1 MSEVRRNAT
10 SGKPALAAATSP
22 PHTSAV
28 KKLPN
33 EGAGG
38 ASALVVEAKSHAKIL
53 GGFVGLL
60 WIIQI
65 INTVIFQG
73 GLASLGIVPRSFAGL
88 WGILFAPFIHANFA
102 HLIANTIPLGV
113 LGWFVM
119 LRQKRDLVTVSVLS
133 GLVGGLGVWLIAPA
147 MTVTV
152 GASILIFGYLG
163 YLLFR
168 GIFERRFW
176 PIVGSVVTFFLYGGA
191 LHGVVPGA
199 IGVSWQGHLFGLLG
213 GIIAARLL
221 TRRPV
226 VPATTA
232 APRARIPGIEGP
244 RLRVAGETEDD
255 DTDEELA
262 RLKAR
267 RMP

>member
-1 MSEVRRNAT
+1 
-10 SGKPALAAATSP
+10 
-22 PHTSAV
+22 V

-33 EGAGG
+33 EGAEG

-60 WIIQI
+60 WLIQI
-65 INTVIFQG
+65 VNSLVFQG
-73 GLASLGIVPRSFAGL
+73 GLANLGIHPRSFAGL
-88 WGILFAPFIHANFA
+88 WGILFAPFLHASFA
-102 HLIANTIPLGV
+102 HLIANTIPLAV

-176 PIVGSVVTFFLYGGA
+176 PIIGSIVTFFVYGSA
-191 LHGVVPGA
+191 LWGIVPGA
-199 IGVSWQGHLFGLLG
+199 VGVSWQGHLFGLLG

-221 TRRPV
+221 VNRQAAPAA
-226 VPATTA
+226 ATTL
-232 APRARIPGIEGP
+232 PRARIPSIEGP
-244 RLRVAGETEDD
+244 RARIAPETDDD
-255 DTDEELA
+255 DTEEELA

-267 RMP
+267 RLP